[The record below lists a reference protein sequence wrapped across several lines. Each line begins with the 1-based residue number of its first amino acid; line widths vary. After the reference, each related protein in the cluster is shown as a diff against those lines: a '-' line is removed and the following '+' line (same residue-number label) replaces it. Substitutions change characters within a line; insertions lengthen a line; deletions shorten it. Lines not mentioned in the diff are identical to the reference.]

1 MGETYEKSDLKFEIF
16 FSFNPDEIKPR
27 LEAYIIRRVNSFI
40 KKLGNFSFDI
50 FEMENDIKFMFT
62 YMF

>member
-1 MGETYEKSDLKFEIF
+1 MYEKSDLKFEIF
-16 FSFNPDEIKPR
+16 FSFNPDEMKQR
-27 LEAYIIRRVNSFI
+27 LELYIIKRVNSFI

-50 FEMENDIKFMFT
+50 FQMEDDIKVMFS